1 MKEVFGKTEE
11 GRTIW
16 LWTIE
21 NENLIMKVT
30 NFGAALV
37 SFIDRKT
44 GIDVV
49 KGYKTG
55 EEYVKANAYLGASVG
70 RTANRIKNGRFTLD
84 GKTYQLPINNGPNCN
99 HGGLKGFSYVL
110 WDTEVSASAVI
121 FTRRFEDGEEGF
133 PGAMNASITYALDG
147 NGITITAEA
156 ESDARTLFAYTN
168 HAYFNAD
175 NSTSV
180 LNQQLCVRSD
190 VYSPQDDTNVTLCE
204 NVPVEGTP
212 FDFRTPHLIGER
224 IDEADPQLLVAR
236 GYDHWYPIG
245 GSGMREMAVLSGS
258 KLELIV
264 SSDMPGI
271 HVYTSNWFT
280 DETGKY
286 GETLVPRS
294 AVALE
299 ASFRPN
305 AVNYPEETKKPI
317 IEPDENYAYHIR
329 FRLRPR
335 ERSQG

>member
-1 MKEVFGKTEE
+1 MKEVFGKTDE
-11 GRTIW
+11 GKNIC
-16 LWTIE
+16 LWTVE
-21 NENLIMKVT
+21 NDSLIMKVT

-37 SFIDRKT
+37 SFIDKKT

-55 EEYVKANAYLGASVG
+55 EEYVHGTAYLGASVG
-70 RTANRIKNGRFTLD
+70 RTANRIRGGRFTLD
-84 GKTYQLPINNGPNCN
+84 GKEYTLPLNNGSNCL
-99 HGGLKGFSYVL
+99 HGGVKGFSYVL
-110 WDTEVSASAVI
+110 WDTEVSPSAVT
-121 FTRRFEDGEEGF
+121 FTLRSEDGEEGY
-133 PGAMNASITYALDG
+133 PGTMTASVTYALDG

-156 ESDARTLFAYTN
+156 ESDARTLFAFTN
-168 HAYFNAD
+168 HTYFNAD

-180 LNQQLCVRSD
+180 LKQQLCLRTD
-190 VYSPQDDTNVTLCE
+190 YYSPQDENNVTLCE

-212 FDFRTPHLIGER
+212 FDFRTPHMIGDR
-224 IDEADPQLLVAR
+224 IDEQDPQLLVAR

-258 KLELIV
+258 KLDVIV
-264 SSDMPGI
+264 SSDLPGI

-305 AVNYPEETKKPI
+305 AVNYPEEEKKPI
-317 IEPDENYAYHIR
+317 LEPHENYACHIR
-329 FRLRPR
+329 FRIRPR